1 MTERRLRVRVRRAA
15 MATVLT
21 ALAMTGPE
29 PAGARGLYDFS
40 ADGVVIWSDPRR
52 DAVLVGF
59 GYPGQGFESD
69 RSEEYGF
76 FQCDDYFDSILWH
89 HGRNA
94 ATGIVGW
101 VPACNLTDAD

>member
-21 ALAMTGPE
+21 ALAMTGPA
-29 PAGARGLYDFS
+29 PAGARGRYDF
-40 ADGVVIWSDPRR
+40 AAVGVVIWSDPRR
-52 DAVLVGF
+52 DAILVGF

-69 RSEEYGF
+69 WSEERGHY
-76 FQCDDYFDSILWH
+76 QCDDYFDSILWH

-101 VPACNLTDAD
+101 VPACNLVDAD